1 VEEEETK
8 QLRYSVWPSQKV
20 EVPPV
25 WTYPVHRVKDS
36 FVYDSFETIVDHGRW
51 RGRKLGHS
59 VPVPD
64 ELYLREV
71 MALDLADE
79 DALFEFVE
87 EYGPLGYEPEK
98 SCLPYLIP
106 EHFLETLKIG
116 LHYDTEADVLHQPL
130 VSVQAH
136 LRSIRD
142 AVRLYKVQTAQ
153 MTLEELDDTWELEA
167 LAVGCPTDDPGVDR
181 MLAVIVNQGL
191 MPFQVG
197 IRLAG
202 INAEA
207 YQLGL
212 TAPDIYSC
220 LCLQLFNHIAEE
232 AIYLTCHNEKCGRLF
247 VRQQGRSQKGVH
259 RTTGVMYC
267 SDYCARAQGQR
278 ELRKRK
284 AAAKGGRGASK

>member
-1 VEEEETK
+1 MEEDETK
-8 QLRYSVWPSQKV
+8 RLRYSVWPSQKV

-25 WTYPVHRVKDS
+25 WVYPVRRVGES
-36 FVYDSFETIVDHGRW
+36 FVYDPEEAFIDE
-51 RGRKLGHS
+51 RGLGWDKLGHS
-59 VPVPD
+59 VQVPD

-71 MALDLADE
+71 LALDLTDE
-79 DALFEFVE
+79 DALLKFVE
-87 EYGPLGYEPEK
+87 DYGPLGYEPEK

-106 EHFLETLKIG
+106 DHVLDELKIG
-116 LHYDTEADVLHQPL
+116 LHYDTEIDVLRQS
-130 VSVQAH
+130 VASVQAH

-142 AVRLYKVQTAQ
+142 AVRLYQVQTAQ
-153 MTLEELDDTWELEA
+153 MTLEELKEKWELGE
-167 LAVGCPTDDPGVDR
+167 LGVDCPTDGPAVDS

-197 IRLAG
+197 IRLVSSD
-202 INAEA
+202 AEPWEM
-207 YQLGL
+207 GL

-232 AIYLTCHNEKCGRLF
+232 AIYLTCHNERCRRLF
-247 VRQQGRSQKGVH
+247 VRQQGRSEKGRH

-284 AAAKGGRGASK
+284 AAAKGGRRASK

>member
-1 VEEEETK
+1 MEEDETK

-25 WTYPVHRVKDS
+25 WAYPVRRVKEW
-36 FVYDSFETIVDHGRW
+36 FVYDPQETLFDGHVMSEE
-51 RGRKLGHS
+51 KLGHS

-71 MALDLADE
+71 LALDLADE
-79 DALFEFVE
+79 DALLAFVG

-98 SCLPYLIP
+98 SCLPYFIAEEILDK
-106 EHFLETLKIG
+106 LENG
-116 LHYDTEADVLHQPL
+116 LRYDTESDVLFQSL

-142 AVRLYKVQTAQ
+142 AARLYKVQTAQ
-153 MTLEELDDTWELEA
+153 MTLEELKENWELGEME
-167 LAVGCPTDDPGVDR
+167 VECPADATEVDR

-191 MPFQVG
+191 LPFQVG
-197 IRLAG
+197 IRLVG
-202 INAEA
+202 SDAEPWEV
-207 YQLGL
+207 GL

-232 AIYLTCHNEKCGRLF
+232 AIYLTCHNERCGRLF
-247 VRQQGRSQKGVH
+247 VRQQGRSEKGGH

-284 AAAKGGRGASK
+284 AAAKGRGGAPK